1 MTEVKVKKSIA
12 EINHKIRQGKAVV
25 VTADEMVDIVDKSGP
40 REAFKQVDVVT
51 TGTFGTMCSSGAF
64 INFGHTKPKIKA
76 AQVWFNEVQAYGGI
90 AAVDCY
96 LGAAQVKDDDPLNK
110 VHPGKFAY
118 GGGHVIEDLIAGK
131 RVHFRAQGYGTDCYP
146 LKKHEQEITI
156 HDLRNAIMHNPRNA
170 YQNYNVA
177 TNLSERT
184 VYTYLGILRPQMGNI
199 NYSTCGQLSP
209 LLNDPFYWTIGV
221 GTKIFLGGAVGAVTW
236 QGTQHDPES
245 PRSETGQ
252 VKAGA
257 GTITVTGDMKQMSAQ
272 FIRGASLI
280 GYGCSLMV
288 GLGIPIPIIN
298 EDMAYFTGLGN
309 KDIFYQVIDYG
320 IDYPQGISRSLG
332 EVSYQELMS
341 GEVQLQGKTV
351 PTAPL
356 ASYYMATKIACQLKD
371 WILKQGF
378 TLGEPQIQLPTVELD
393 RSKYPGPPGSE

>member
-1 MTEVKVKKSIA
+1 
-12 EINHKIRQGKAVV
+12 
-25 VTADEMVDIVDKSGP
+25 
-40 REAFKQVDVVT
+40 
-51 TGTFGTMCSSGAF
+51 
-64 INFGHTKPKIKA
+64 
-76 AQVWFNEVQAYGGI
+76 
-90 AAVDCY
+90 
-96 LGAAQVKDDDPLNK
+96 
-110 VHPGKFAY
+110 
-118 GGGHVIEDLIAGK
+118 
-131 RVHFRAQGYGTDCYP
+131 
-146 LKKHEQEITI
+146 
-156 HDLRNAIMHNPRNA
+156 
-170 YQNYNVA
+170 
-177 TNLSERT
+177 
-184 VYTYLGILRPQMGNI
+184 
-199 NYSTCGQLSP
+199 
-209 LLNDPFYWTIGV
+209 
-221 GTKIFLGGAVGAVTW
+221 
-236 QGTQHDPES
+236 
-245 PRSETGQ
+245 
-252 VKAGA
+252 
-257 GTITVTGDMKQMSAQ
+257 

-356 ASYYMATKIACQLKD
+356 ASYYMARNIADELKA